1 MARVMVPFA
10 NGKGG
15 VGKSALACSY
25 AVVRAQSGVE
35 VVVTDLNEEQK
46 TALTW
51 ASVRERNGI
60 VPKIRVEAATARRA
74 LEMIGRQDVLVVDTP
89 GWTDRSTLALA
100 KQATV
105 MVVPTGPNPS
115 FDLEPTVRLLHGLM
129 QEGIETWRVGV
140 VLSRFR
146 ADAKHV
152 GEEERFARAYLKTAG
167 YDALP
172 GCIRNTPAYSQA
184 LAEGYGLTEV
194 DNKEL
199 AAEAMEVMGSIT
211 THVLEA
217 ERRLTR
223 LQARDRESDRDRGG
237 RSR

>member
-25 AVVRAQSGVE
+25 AVVRAQSGADVIL
-35 VVVTDLNEEQK
+35 TDLNEEQK

-51 ASVRERNGI
+51 ARVRESNGI
-60 VPKIRVEAATARRA
+60 LPKIRVEGATARRA

-89 GWTDRSTLALA
+89 GWTDRTTLALA
-100 KQATV
+100 RQASV
-105 MVVPTGPNPS
+105 MVVPTGPNPT

-129 QEGIETWRVGV
+129 QEGIQKWRVGV

-146 ADAKHV
+146 ADGKHV
-152 GEEERFARAYLKTAG
+152 REEEQFARAYLQAAG

-172 GCIRNTPAYSQA
+172 GCVRHTPVYGKA

-199 AAEAMEVMGSIT
+199 AAEAMQVMDSIT

-217 ERRLTR
+217 ERQLTK
-223 LQARDRESDRDRGG
+223 LQARDRASERDRGG